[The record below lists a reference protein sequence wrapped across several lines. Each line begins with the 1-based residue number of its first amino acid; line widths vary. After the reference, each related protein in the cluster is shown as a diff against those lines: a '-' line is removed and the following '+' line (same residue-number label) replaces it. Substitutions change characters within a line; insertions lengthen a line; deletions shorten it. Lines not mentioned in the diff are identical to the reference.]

1 MAEDLAEYLS
11 KKDVK
16 VRYMHS
22 EIDGLQRTEIL
33 RQLRLGE
40 FDVLVGIN
48 LLREGLDIP
57 EVSKD
62 PKFNT
67 KEGFLRNFTSLIQTC
82 GRAARNV
89 SGTVIMYADT
99 NTKSM
104 KHTIDETTRRRKK
117 QILYNQEHGITP
129 TTIMKSVPEQE
140 IVLDES
146 KLKSI
151 HDLKNDVIDLD
162 AQMKKYSE
170 ELDFARLNFEG
181 SISIAIIFLSK
192 MIDNKLKAKTCT
204 RHNLKNIDV
213 DIPRDQL
220 VTITGLSGSGKSTL
234 AFDTIYA
241 EGQRR
246 YVESL
251 SAYARQFLEMMDKP
265 DVDVIEGLSPAI
277 SIEQK
282 TTSKNPRSTVGTT
295 TEIYDYMRVL
305 YARFHCCKSTNCKRK
320 ISTQSVERICD
331 SVLKDFSGQKILILS
346 PLIQR
351 KKGTYEKLFEQIK
364 KDGYSRIRLN
374 GEILSL
380 DDGIPPL
387 DRQKWHNIEIVVDRI
402 STSKSERSRIFEAI
416 QAAIKASKGDVM
428 ISSDFLLKIFSQN
441 NSCPHCGLTIGEL
454 EPRNFSFNS
463 PFGLCKTCNGL
474 GVKMEFDPAL
484 VIPDKSKSILEGAIV
499 PWSGRFSAFRRQ
511 ALRTVG
517 EKFGFDLM
525 TPIEKIKPKHFEIIL
540 HGTSDLID
548 FQYSSKSGDSSWKYT
563 NAFEGVLVNLQRVF
577 VETDSES
584 KREWLKQFMRDTH
597 CTTCDGKKLKPE
609 SLAVTI
615 NDLGIMD
622 VCDLSIT
629 NCFDFFSN
637 LKLTETE
644 QHIARDI
651 LKEIKERL
659 EFLIN
664 VGLNY
669 LTLNRLSS
677 TLSGGESQRIRLAT
691 QIGSNL
697 TGVLYVLDEPT
708 IGLHQR
714 DNARLI
720 KTLNK
725 LRNLGNT
732 VIVVEHDE
740 EVIRNS
746 DWIIDLGPGAGVH
759 GGNIVF
765 EGTIKKILQT
775 TKSVTGT
782 YLKDNSLIILKNKIR
797 KPDGSLIIKGASENN
812 LKNIDVEIPRNKLV
826 VMGLSG
832 SGKSTLINDILLK
845 SLENHFSEAYQ
856 KGKVISGLDN
866 VENVIDIDQS
876 PIGRTPRS
884 NPATYIGAFTP
895 IRELYSNTALSKE
908 RGYKPGQFSFN
919 VADGRCFACE
929 GDGVKKIEMQF
940 LPDVY
945 VKCDECKGKRYNS
958 ETLSV
963 LYKGK
968 NVSDVLQMTVYEALT
983 FFENIPSIQRK
994 LQTVNDVGLGY
1005 IKLGQSTTLSGGEA
1019 QRVKLASELSK
1030 RGTGKTLYILDEP
1043 TTGLHF
1049 ADVQKL
1055 LDVLNRL
1062 VNLGNTVVV
1071 IEHNLDV
1078 IKICRLDY

>member
-1 MAEDLAEYLS
+1 M
-11 KKDVK
+11 V
-16 VRYMHS
+16 
-22 EIDGLQRTEIL
+22 
-33 RQLRLGE
+33 
-40 FDVLVGIN
+40 
-48 LLREGLDIP
+48 
-57 EVSKD
+57 
-62 PKFNT
+62 
-67 KEGFLRNFTSLIQTC
+67 
-82 GRAARNV
+82 
-89 SGTVIMYADT
+89 
-99 NTKSM
+99 
-104 KHTIDETTRRRKK
+104 
-117 QILYNQEHGITP
+117 
-129 TTIMKSVPEQE
+129 
-140 IVLDES
+140 
-146 KLKSI
+146 
-151 HDLKNDVIDLD
+151 
-162 AQMKKYSE
+162 
-170 ELDFARLNFEG
+170 
-181 SISIAIIFLSK
+181 
-192 MIDNKLKAKTCT
+192 DNKLKIRGA
-204 RHNLKNIDV
+204 RHHNLKNIDV
-213 DIPRDQL
+213 DIPKNQL
-220 VTITGLSGSGKSTL
+220 VVISGLSGSGKSTL

-251 SAYARQFLEMMDKP
+251 SSYARQFLEMMDKP
-265 DVDVIEGLSPAI
+265 DVDSIEGLSPAI
-277 SIEQK
+277 AIQQK

-295 TEIYDYMRVL
+295 TEIYDYMRLL
-305 YARFHCCKSTNCKRK
+305 YARIGIPHCINCKRK
-320 ISTQSVERICD
+320 ISTQSIERICD
-331 SVLKDFSGQKILILS
+331 SVLQDFIGQKILILS

-374 GEILSL
+374 GEILNL

-416 QAAIKASKGDVM
+416 QTAIKASKGDVM
-428 ISSDFLLKIFSQN
+428 ISSDTSEKIFSQN
-441 NSCPHCGLTIGEL
+441 NACPHCGLTIGEL

-474 GVKMEFDPAL
+474 GVKMEFDSAL
-484 VIPDKSKSILEGAIV
+484 VIPDKSKSILDGAIV
-499 PWSGRFSAFRRQ
+499 PWSGRFSAFRQQ

-517 EKFGFDLM
+517 EKFGFNLM
-525 TPIEKIKPKHFEIIL
+525 TPIEKIKSNHLEIIL
-540 HGTSDLID
+540 NGSSDLID

-563 NAFEGVLVNLQRVF
+563 NAFEGVLPNLQRVF
-577 VETDSES
+577 LETDSES
-584 KREWLKQFMRDTH
+584 KRDWLKQFMRDTH
-597 CTTCDGKKLKPE
+597 CTSCNGKKLKPE

-629 NCFDFFSN
+629 QCFNFFSN
-637 LKLTETE
+637 LKLNETE
-644 QHIARDI
+644 QQIAKDI
-651 LKEIKERL
+651 LKEIRERL

-714 DNARLI
+714 DNTRLI

-765 EGTIKKILQT
+765 EGTIKQILQSST
-775 TKSVTGT
+775 SVTGT

-797 KPDGSLIIKGASENN
+797 KPEGSLIIKGASENN
-812 LKNIDVEIPRNKLV
+812 LKNIDVEIPL
-826 VMGLSG
+826 GLFVSITGVSG
-832 SGKSTLINDILLK
+832 SGKSTLINDILLNRLQSHFSK
-845 SLENHFSEAYQ
+845 THISFGNHKEITGLENID
-856 KGKVISGLDN
+856 KVIA
-866 VENVIDIDQS
+866 IDQS

-895 IRELYSNTALSKE
+895 IRELYSNTELSKE
-908 RGYKPGQFSFN
+908 RGYTPGQFSFN

-929 GDGVKKIEMQF
+929 GDGVKQIEMQF
-940 LPDVY
+940 LSDVY

-968 NVSDVLQMTVYEALT
+968 NISDVLQMTVYEALS
-983 FFENIPSIQRK
+983 FFENVPSIQRK
-994 LQTVNDVGLGY
+994 LETVNDVGLGY
-1005 IKLGQSTTLSGGEA
+1005 IKLGQSSTTLSGGEA

-1030 RGTGKTLYILDEP
+1030 RDTGKTLYILDEP

-1062 VNLGNTVVV
+1062 VNLGNTVIV
-1071 IEHNLDV
+1071 IEHNMDI
-1078 IKICRLDY
+1078 IKNSDWIIDLGPEGGDEGGRIVTVGTPHDIVKSPHSHTGQYLKKLLKNGI